1 MRDEAKAE
9 HPEGIK
15 PALQRLDRIDLLR
28 GVSILAVIFSHTTIF
43 LPAFGVKPGVNI
55 SETLYKAL
63 FDNGHYGVWMFFAIS
78 GFLITLTSLRR
89 FRSLDQLKP
98 ATFYRIRFARIAPTL
113 LAALAV
119 LSVLHLAK
127 VPFFVI
133 GPQFGSLRH
142 VVFAALTFQINWLQG
157 QHGWLPGSWLHFWS
171 LSVEEMF
178 YLFFP
183 LACLL
188 LRRRWSVPIL
198 VALLLLLLRMG
209 PLHRWPAFQTND
221 AWIYMSY
228 LGNMDM
234 IVIGCVFGFMADKLS
249 HLRWQRATPLIRV
262 LEMVGVLTL
271 IYLAIPSWGWT
282 HLAPLVRGQWALG
295 RRGLHVDVVAI
306 ATCLLMTGGVLRSVP
321 GSRWSWP
328 LRWMGSHSYEIYLSH
343 MFVLIALNP
352 YTMRWRPPLAL
363 WIATA
368 VVLSSVL
375 GYLVS
380 RFLSEP
386 ANRLLRGAPLPF
398 QLKRWRKTT
407 SAQPSVL

>member
-1 MRDEAKAE
+1 MPDEAKATS
-9 HPEGIK
+9 PEGIK

-55 SETLYKAL
+55 SETLYKGL

-113 LAALAV
+113 LATLAV
-119 LSVLHLAK
+119 LCILDVAK
-127 VPFFVI
+127 VPFYEI
-133 GPQFGSLRH
+133 GPQFGQLRS

-157 QHGWLPGSWLHFWS
+157 QYGFLPGSWLVFWS

-198 VALLLLLLRMG
+198 VALLLLLLRLG
-209 PLHRWPAFQTND
+209 PLHRWPAFHASA

-234 IVIGCVFGFMADKLS
+234 IVIGCIFGFGADKLS
-249 HLRWQRATPLIRV
+249 RVAWQRATPLVRGFE
-262 LEMVGVLTL
+262 LLGLLTL
-271 IYLAIPSWGWT
+271 LYLAVPSWDWT
-282 HLAPLVRGQWALG
+282 HLAFVGRLQWALG
-295 RRGLHVDVVAI
+295 RRGLHVDAVAI
-306 ATCLLMTGGVLRSVP
+306 ATCVLMTGGVLRAVP
-321 GSRWSWP
+321 GSRWSLP
-328 LRWMGSHSYEIYLSH
+328 VRWMGSHSYEIYLSH
-343 MFVLIALNP
+343 MFVIFALNP
-352 YTMRWRPPLAL
+352 YTLRWKPTLTLWLGTVVVMSAL
-363 WIATA
+363 
-368 VVLSSVL
+368 L

-380 RFLSEP
+380 LFLSEP

-398 QLKRWRKTT
+398 QLKRWRKTP
-407 SAQPSVL
+407 AVEPSVL

>member
-1 MRDEAKAE
+1 MRDEAIATQE
-9 HPEGIK
+9 EGIK
-15 PALQRLDRIDLLR
+15 PVLQRLDRIDLLR
-28 GVSILAVIFSHTTIF
+28 GVSIVMVIFSHVSYF
-43 LPAFGVKPGVNI
+43 MPAFGVKSGVDI
-55 SETLYKAL
+55 PETLYKAL

-89 FRSLDQLKP
+89 FRSLDQLMP
-98 ATFYRIRFARIAPTL
+98 GTFYRIRFARIAPTL
-113 LAALAV
+113 LAVLAV
-119 LSVLHLAK
+119 LSVLDLAK
-127 VPFFVI
+127 VPFYEI
-133 GPQFGSLRH
+133 GPQFGPLRH

-157 QHGWLPGSWLHFWS
+157 QHGWLPGSWLHFWT

-209 PLHRWPAFQTND
+209 PLNRWPAFHTNS

-234 IVIGCVFGFMADKLS
+234 IVIGCIFGFAADKLS
-249 HLRWQRATPLIRV
+249 HLRWQKATLLIRA
-262 LEMVGVLTL
+262 LELLGLLTL
-271 IYLAIPSWGWT
+271 IYLAVPSWSWT
-282 HLAPLVRGQWALG
+282 HLASVGRLQWALG

-306 ATCLLMTGGVLRSVP
+306 ATCLLMTGGVLRAVP

-343 MFVLIALNP
+343 MFVLITLNP
-352 YTMRWRPPLAL
+352 YTLRWRPPLPL
-363 WIATA
+363 WIATV
-368 VVLSSVL
+368 VVLAALL

-398 QLKRWRKTT
+398 QLKRSRRT
-407 SAQPSVL
+407 SAAEPSAL